1 MCSRLIQWG
10 NIPNPWL
17 LPKMGTGFLVSSFHN
32 LLPPTCVSC
41 RAGLRSEVDKDGKSQ
56 QEVMAREEAVK
67 DAAERS
73 EHESWTQNSVI
84 GSGCK
89 CAGQ

>member
-1 MCSRLIQWG
+1 MG
-10 NIPNPWL
+10 KYPNPWL
-17 LPKMGTGFLVSSFHN
+17 LPKVGTVFLVSSFHD

-56 QEVMAREEAVK
+56 QEVTAREEAVK

-73 EHESWTQNSVI
+73 EHESWTPKFCTRMSW
-84 GSGCK
+84 K